1 MDYVGAVLMA
11 GLCWAAVVNLG
22 LVSVGPVGSS
32 LAGEAPDPCPPVPGE
47 RVRVADVIDGD
58 TLRLEDGRTLRLVS
72 ALAPKSGAG
81 DDAAP
86 TAKLAKA
93 ARAALEKAVEGREL
107 ALAFTGQRQDRHGR
121 LLAHAFVDA
130 DPQRWLQ
137 REMIDKGLAR
147 AYVLEDNYRCVRQL
161 LAREAVARDAE
172 MGLWSTGL
180 GALGRA
186 DQPERLAREI
196 GRFAIVE
203 GRVKTVGDRPR
214 RTYLNFGTN
223 WGQDFTVFVD
233 RGDIARFERAE
244 IDLKGLE
251 GRRVRVR
258 GWISDD
264 RGPALHM
271 TNPEQLELVD
281 AR

>member
-1 MDYVGAVLMA
+1 MEAWRVAWSNKRVGTILIVGVCCAVPA
-11 GLCWAAVVNLG
+11 
-22 LVSVGPVGSS
+22 GSS
-32 LAGEAPDPCPPVPGE
+32 LAGEVSETCPPAPGE
-47 RVRVADVIDGD
+47 RVRVAEVIDGD
-58 TLRLEDGRTLRLVS
+58 TLLLEDGRTLRLVS
-72 ALAPKSGAG
+72 ALAPKPGA
-81 DDAAP
+81 DDV
-86 TAKLAKA
+86 TAHTARLAET
-93 ARAALEKAVEGREL
+93 ARATLAQAVEGRDL
-107 ALAFTGQRQDRHGR
+107 GLAFTGQRQDRYGR

-147 AYVLEDNYRCVRQL
+147 AYALEDNYRCVGQL
-161 LAREAVARDAE
+161 AASEAVARDAKT
-172 MGLWSTGL
+172 GLWSTGL

-186 DQPERLAREI
+186 DRPELLARDI
-196 GRFAIVE
+196 GRFAIIE
-203 GRVKTVGDRPR
+203 GRVKTVGVRPM

-244 IDLKGLE
+244 IDLSGLE

-258 GWISDD
+258 GWIRDD

>member
-1 MDYVGAVLMA
+1 MTGTVDHVGAVLVA
-11 GLCWAAVVNLG
+11 ALCWAG
-22 LVSVGPVGSS
+22 LVDVRPSD
-32 LAGEAPDPCPPVPGE
+32 AGDEPCPPAPGE
-47 RVRVADVIDGD
+47 RVRVAEAIDGD
-58 TLRLEDGRTLRLVS
+58 TLLLEDGRTLRLVS
-72 ALAPKSGAG
+72 ALAPKPGA
-81 DDAAP
+81 DDV
-86 TAKLAKA
+86 TAHTARLAET
-93 ARAALEKAVEGREL
+93 ARATLAETVEGRNL
-107 ALAFTGQRQDRHGR
+107 GLAFTGQRQDRYGR

-137 REMIDKGLAR
+137 REMIYKGLAR
-147 AYVLEDNYRCVRQL
+147 AYALEDNYRCVGQL
-161 LAREAVARDAE
+161 AAREAVARDAKT
-172 MGLWSTGL
+172 GLWSTGL

-186 DQPERLAREI
+186 DRPELLARDI

-203 GRVKTVGDRPR
+203 GRVKTVGVRPR

-244 IDLKGLE
+244 IDLNGLE

-258 GWISDD
+258 GWIRDD

>member
-1 MDYVGAVLMA
+1 MARLMERIGAVLVA
-11 GLCWAAVVNLG
+11 GLCWTT
-22 LVSVGPVGSS
+22 SFGPSP
-32 LAGEAPDPCPPVPGE
+32 AGAESGPCPPAPGE
-47 RVRVADVIDGD
+47 RVQVADVIDGD
-58 TLRLEDGRTLRLVS
+58 TLLLQDGRTLRLIS
-72 ALAPKSGAG
+72 ALAPKPGAG
-81 DDAAP
+81 DD
-86 TAKLAKA
+86 TARTARLAED
-93 ARAALEKAVEGREL
+93 ARAALEKAVAGQEL

-147 AYVLEDNYRCVRQL
+147 AYALEDNYRCVSAL
-161 LAREAVARDAE
+161 AAREAVARDAKR
-172 MGLWSTGL
+172 GLWSTGL

-186 DQPERLAREI
+186 DRPELLARDI

-244 IDLKGLE
+244 IDLNGLE

-258 GWISDD
+258 GWIRND